1 MAAYCGSK
9 FAMLGFS
16 ESLRR
21 ELRKTGVKICVI
33 SPIGVNTNFF
43 NNEYF
48 KNKTPM
54 KYMLKPETVSKAVLN
69 SLTSDSFQIFVPTLA
84 GLSVPFKGWFPAII
98 DSIIE
103 SQFRKNFG

>member
-21 ELRKTGVKICVI
+21 ELRKTSVKISVI
-33 SPIGVNTNFF
+33 SPIGVKTNFF

-48 KNKTPM
+48 NNKTPM
-54 KYMLKPETVSKAVLN
+54 KYMLNPETVSKAVLN
-69 SLTSDSFQIFVPTLA
+69 SITSIF
-84 GLSVPFKGWFPAII
+84 FKFLYPHSL
-98 DSIIE
+98 DYLYRLKLVSCD
-103 SQFRKNFG
+103 N